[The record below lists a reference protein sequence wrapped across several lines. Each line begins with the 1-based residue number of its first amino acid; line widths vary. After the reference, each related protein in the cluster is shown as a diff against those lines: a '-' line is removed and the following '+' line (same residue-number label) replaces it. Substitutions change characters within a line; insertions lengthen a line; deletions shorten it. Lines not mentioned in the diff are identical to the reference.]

1 MIPPKL
7 LEQFRE
13 SRDSILMEL
22 DGLVRSES
30 PSGDK
35 EALDVLATLL
45 ANRLGQLG
53 GTVEIFPNQQGAD
66 HLFARFPGAAGRR
79 PALVL
84 GHYDTVW
91 PIGTLKRLPFRVE
104 GNRAFGPGI
113 YDMKAGL
120 AIVLCVLA
128 KVIPA
133 TPMPRPIW
141 VLITSDEEIGSPTS
155 RRLIE
160 EVAARCAYVLVLE
173 PPLADGSLKTAQRE
187 SAGSGSKLRARRP
200 MPAWPPRTAAARSW
214 SSHTRSCES
223 RICKTRPP
231 GRR

>member
-30 PSGDK
+30 PSRDK
-35 EALDVLATLL
+35 AALDVLATLL

-120 AIVLCVLA
+120 TIVLCVLA
-128 KVIPA
+128 KVD
-133 TPMPRPIW
+133 PRDADAAPD
-141 VLITSDEEIGSPTS
+141 LGLDHLRRGDRQS
-155 RRLIE
+155 RPR
-160 EVAARCAYVLVLE
+160 AA
-173 PPLADGSLKTAQRE
+173 
-187 SAGSGSKLRARRP
+187 
-200 MPAWPPRTAAARSW
+200 
-214 SSHTRSCES
+214 
-223 RICKTRPP
+223 
-231 GRR
+231 